1 MYLSGRH
8 LFSTRVQIKLK
19 GGLILKNLSLIKRI
33 FLALILGIGL
43 GLICKSTNIVF
54 PVRIFSTFS
63 SLFGSFLS
71 FVIPLIIIAFIVP
84 GIATLG
90 KNSGKVLLGTTILA
104 YVSTI
109 TAGTVAFFL
118 GSAILPKL
126 ITTASLASN
135 SNVNVDPYFT
145 IEIPAILN
153 IMSALVFAFIF
164 GIGLSRI
171 KNSSLLKGFEE
182 FGSIISKIIS
192 NILIPLVPVY
202 IGAIFAKL
210 TLTGEIFTTLKS
222 FASVYAVLFGLQIA
236 YLLCQYSIA
245 GILRKENPLKL
256 LKTMIPAY
264 LTAVGTQSSAATI
277 PVTLA
282 SAKEN
287 NVSEEV
293 ANFVVPLCATI
304 HLAGDTITLVLTS
317 IGVML
322 MKGQVPTFGLM
333 MPFILMLG
341 VTMVAAP
348 GVPGGGVMAA
358 LGLLESMLGFGDIE
372 KPIMIAL
379 HSAQDSFGTATN
391 VTGDGALALIID
403 YFVQKKSSTEEPLD
417 NTTINHESLV
427 QN

>member
-1 MYLSGRH
+1 M
-8 LFSTRVQIKLK
+8 
-19 GGLILKNLSLIKRI
+19 KNLSLIKRI

-43 GLICKSTNIVF
+43 GLVCKSTDITF

-90 KNSGKVLLGTTILA
+90 KNSGKVLLGTTVLA
-104 YVSTI
+104 YISTI
-109 TAGTVAFFL
+109 VAGTAAFFL

-126 ITTASLASN
+126 ITAASLAS
-135 SNVNVDPYFT
+135 SSDVNVDPYFT
-145 IEIPAILN
+145 IDIPAILN

-171 KNSSLLKGFEE
+171 KNSSLLKGFDE
-182 FGSIISKIIS
+182 FSTVISKVIS

-222 FASVYAVLFGLQIA
+222 FASVYVVLFSLQIA

-245 GILRKENPLKL
+245 GALRKKNPLKL
-256 LKTMIPAY
+256 LKTMTPAY

-282 SAKEN
+282 SVKDN
-287 NVSEEV
+287 NVSDEV
-293 ANFVVPLCATI
+293 ANLVIPLCATI

-391 VTGDGALALIID
+391 ITGDGALALIVD
-403 YFVQKKSSTEEPLD
+403 YFVQKKSSKSSESVIESTELD
-417 NTTINHESLV
+417 SESIA
-427 QN
+427 